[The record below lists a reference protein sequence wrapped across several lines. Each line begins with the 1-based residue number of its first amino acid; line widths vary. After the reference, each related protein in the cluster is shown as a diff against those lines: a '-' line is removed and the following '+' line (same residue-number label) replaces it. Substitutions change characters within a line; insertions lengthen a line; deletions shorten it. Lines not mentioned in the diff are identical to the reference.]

1 MMRKN
6 FKENNRGFSLVEVIV
21 VIAIMAILA
30 VTLAPRLSQYI
41 EKSRLASDKEAVNSI
56 FSAAK
61 LANTE
66 YPMGKGK
73 PIPLLGKKDTF
84 FEFATIK
91 DEEFEEYNYNE
102 LKLNKNFK
110 PEDTRD
116 EMFFETMKD
125 ILGNFKLKA
134 SEVGENTQITLE
146 CDSDGYITVTLD
158 YDGDGTNDTNKYEVS
173 E

>member
-73 PIPLLGKKDTF
+73 SIGLLGGKDTF

-91 DEEFEEYNYNE
+91 DGEYNYNE
-102 LKLNKNFK
+102 LKLNKDFQ
-110 PEDTRD
+110 PSDTGWD

-134 SEVGENTQITLE
+134 SEVGEKH
-146 CDSDGYITVTLD
+146 SDYISL
-158 YDGDGTNDTNKYEVS
+158 
-173 E
+173 